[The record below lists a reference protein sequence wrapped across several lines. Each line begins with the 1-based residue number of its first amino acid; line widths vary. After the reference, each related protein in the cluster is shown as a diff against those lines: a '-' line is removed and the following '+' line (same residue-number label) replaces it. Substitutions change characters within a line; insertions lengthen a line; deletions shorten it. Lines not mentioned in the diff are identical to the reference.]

1 MKKFLKIASFLF
13 LLVSFIGCKPEV
25 KVKPKTG
32 SIQGKVV
39 YENENVTDYSG
50 IQVTLFSTNGLMA
63 TDYCVSRG
71 IATNARS
78 VESVGITNAAGEYLF
93 ENVPE
98 GVYTIYASSNS
109 STKKA
114 VATNVVVRAAETV
127 TAEILGLTAT
137 GSISGKITIDYS
149 TVDVLGLD
157 VFIAGTSFIAKVGN
171 DGRYEISNIPAKR
184 GYVLCVQ
191 KGEKTIQLNSTLEV
205 KADSITNLGTKNMS
219 SKEWETAS
227 FKWLGSFNL
236 KPTNPKLY
244 EAYFDTTDGCS
255 YIWNGSNWDLLA
267 QAGKDGADGTNGKD
281 GEDGT
286 SINWRGNYS
295 DSRDIDNPQYLDAY
309 FNTTDGCSY
318 IWNGYSWELLVQK
331 GADGTDGISIRWLG
345 SYSDSSYIYDPQY
358 LDAYFNTT
366 DGCSYIYTYNGWE
379 LLVQKGT
386 DGKGINWL
394 GSYSGSYNIDNPQ
407 YLDAYFNTTDGCSY
421 IYTNYGYWTLLAQ
434 KGETGE
440 SINWR
445 GHYYDSSEISDPQN
459 LDVYFNVTD
468 GCSYI
473 YTDYGWSM
481 FATKGEAGADGASLN
496 WLGNYISAEYIFEYE
511 PKYMDA
517 YFNETDGCSYIYTR
531 NGWELFIGKGYITWL
546 GNYASV
552 EEIIS
557 PKNLDA
563 YFNTTDGCSYIYTNN
578 GWTLLAQKGDAGTD
592 GIDGTDGASI
602 NWRGSYSSSEEIEE
616 PQYLDAYFNTT
627 DGCSYI
633 YSNNGW
639 ELLAQK
645 GDAGTD
651 GKTINWLGSYS
662 DSSEI
667 SEPQLLWAYYNI
679 TDGCSYI
686 YNGNEWQL
694 LTRKGTD
701 GVTGSGDGGIRWL
714 GTFDS
719 EYEIY
724 NPVAM
729 DAYFNSTTGCSYI
742 YNGTYWVM
750 LARAGADGLNGI
762 DGIDG
767 TDGED
772 GTSINWRGSH
782 SSANDVY
789 NPQYMDAYWNTTEN
803 CAYIYNGYSWTVL
816 IKGPASGGTGSSSSN
831 IGSEV
836 GANVVGTVL
845 IGWDK
850 PSEVVRIPNGV
861 TDIAENV
868 FKNKDNITRVII
880 PSSVENI
887 GISAFYDCDSLT
899 SVEFL
904 GSGLKNI
911 QESAF
916 ESCGNL
922 VNIILPS
929 SLESIGAYA
938 FRYDSKLTT
947 VNIPDSVVSI
957 QSEAYADCLMLR
969 TLTFGSGLTTLKY
982 RTFYNCDALVSVTIP
997 NSIINISETVFY
1009 GCSAL
1014 SVLNVNGIWKNSY
1027 YGTEAEL
1034 EISLI
1039 NKSASY
1045 NPDVWIRID

>member
-1 MKKFLKIASFLF
+1 
-13 LLVSFIGCKPEV
+13 
-25 KVKPKTG
+25 
-32 SIQGKVV
+32 
-39 YENENVTDYSG
+39 
-50 IQVTLFSTNGLMA
+50 
-63 TDYCVSRG
+63 
-71 IATNARS
+71 
-78 VESVGITNAAGEYLF
+78 
-93 ENVPE
+93 
-98 GVYTIYASSNS
+98 
-109 STKKA
+109 
-114 VATNVVVRAAETV
+114 
-127 TAEILGLTAT
+127 
-137 GSISGKITIDYS
+137 
-149 TVDVLGLD
+149 
-157 VFIAGTSFIAKVGN
+157 
-171 DGRYEISNIPAKR
+171 
-184 GYVLCVQ
+184 
-191 KGEKTIQLNSTLEV
+191 
-205 KADSITNLGTKNMS
+205 MS

-281 GEDGT
+281 GEDGNDGV

-331 GADGTDGISIRWLG
+331 GADGISIRWLG

-366 DGCSYIYTYNGWE
+366 DGCSYIYTNYGWT
-379 LLVQKGT
+379 LLAQKGDNGI

-394 GSYSGSYNIDNPQ
+394 GNYAYAYEIDNPQ
-407 YLDAYFNTTDGCSY
+407 YLDAYFNTTDECSY
-421 IYTNYGYWTLLAQ
+421 IYTNNGWTLLA
-434 KGETGE
+434 
-440 SINWR
+440 
-445 GHYYDSSEISDPQN
+445 
-459 LDVYFNVTD
+459 
-468 GCSYI
+468 
-473 YTDYGWSM
+473 
-481 FATKGEAGADGASLN
+481 TKGDNGIDGKGIN
-496 WLGNYISAEYIFEYE
+496 WLGSYAYAYE
-511 PKYMDA
+511 IDNPQY
-517 YFNETDGCSYIYTR
+517 
-531 NGWELFIGKGYITWL
+531 
-546 GNYASV
+546 
-552 EEIIS
+552 
-557 PKNLDA
+557 LDA

-724 NPVAM
+724 DPVAM
-729 DAYFNSTTGCSYI
+729 DAYFNAYDGCSYI

-750 LARAGADGLNGI
+750 LARAGADGLDGI
-762 DGIDG
+762 DGMDG

-845 IGWDK
+845 IGWDN
-850 PSEVVRIPNGV
+850 PEGDIRIPNGV

-868 FKNKDNITRVII
+868 FKNKDNITRVFI
-880 PSSVENI
+880 PSSVVSI
-887 GISAFYDCDSLT
+887 GPSAFYDCDNLT
-899 SVEFL
+899 SVEFWGENL
-904 GSGLKNI
+904 EIIG
-911 QESAF
+911 EDAF
-916 ESCGNL
+916 KSCGRL
-922 VNIILPS
+922 S
-929 SLESIGAYA
+929 SV
-938 FRYDSKLTT
+938 D
-947 VNIPDSVVSI
+947 IPDSVISI
-957 QSEAYADCLMLR
+957 GTEAFSECSMLR
-969 TLTFGSGLTTLKY
+969 TVNLGSGVTRLQGL
-982 RTFYNCDALVSVTIP
+982 TFYNCDNLTSIVIPDSVMYISDAL
-997 NSIINISETVFY
+997 FY
-1009 GCSAL
+1009 YCDSL
-1014 SVLNVNGIWKNSY
+1014 SVLQISGKWAYNGTTKNL
-1027 YGTEAEL
+1027 T
-1034 EISLI
+1034 ISDLKYS
-1039 NKSASY
+1039 NAFEY
-1045 NPDVWIRID
+1045 VWTRVIE